1 MLLIEQSFVKSIK
14 LKTQKFWYFTDAMP
28 EKISEN
34 TEIIDV
40 QVFLTWLSKIF
51 TLTSQ
56 QKFVNIK

>member
-1 MLLIEQSFVKSIK
+1 
-14 LKTQKFWYFTDAMP
+14 MP
-28 EKISEN
+28 EKIFGN
-34 TEIIDV
+34 IEIIDV